1 MPSEQPEF
9 KDWFDYQKKVQGNAF
24 SYPADGFVQSADL
37 PDLPVIAKDW
47 KDTEERAVYNANKRA
62 QRDLVIGFSNK
73 EFLKSRM
80 HNRLT
85 SFQLLRK
92 RARLV
97 AQDGGILDRLRNTLN
112 EVIKEGS

>member
-9 KDWFDYQKKVQGNAF
+9 KDWFDYQKKLQGNAF
-24 SYPADGFVQSADL
+24 SYPTDGFVQTKDL
-37 PDLPVIAKDW
+37 PDPPEIAKDW

-73 EFLKSRM
+73 EFLKQRM
-80 HNRLT
+80 TNRLA
-85 SFQLLRK
+85 SFQLARK

-97 AQDGGILDRLRNTLN
+97 AQDGGLLDRLRNTLN
-112 EVIKEGS
+112 EVIREGN